1 MKIDP
6 FVFSVQFSY
15 KFPLLQLWG
24 PPTPPQD
31 DNDIYIDYSLLF
43 LYEPT
48 QMTELELPPVY
59 VKKEFKRSRIDA
71 GFFIDNRRP
80 LKMRKEDNYNPPRSL
95 FDKPSPALAKLRK
108 DLKLQRYRGIFKT
121 PLQIP
126 ALKQQMPLKPLV
138 EPEGMVD
145 WIIHEDIEL
154 LNVVQQLQGLPLN
167 LMLLSP
173 GHTPNWDLVSDIINQ
188 TSRAYRTPKHC
199 RYRYEAVIVP
209 REEGK
214 LIESPKKQKKTK
226 NPLKATAK
234 NLRTSQ
240 LYANDKNSSFSKL
253 LKVKY
258 DNIKTAYLK
267 KTPPIE
273 QRLVNPTLRNPKH
286 AMILNDFGVINYE
299 GPLTPQEIA
308 ARRVEKIK
316 EKQRSA
322 MPNLVPDLAQQQPV
336 QTTPPSQIIATQS
349 PAAIIVQQQA
359 STQQPQQQPQL
370 QSIPSNVQSVT
381 TLVQPQQIQSQ
392 RSTIN
397 MPHQQSPQIVKAIV
411 ASPQQPSLI
420 ASTVQHIPIS
430 QAQQIQHVQ
439 AIQQQQQQQQSQQNI
454 VSQSPVSVV
463 LTTPIS
469 VMTTVPQQIQP
480 QIVSIQQSVIPS
492 STAIISQSTGTIV
505 QSVTPQQQT
514 GQVVSVSQ
522 LAGTVFTTSCLPTN
536 ATVATLSTSSLRG
549 QRIVTAPG
557 LQEVVLHQR
566 SNAQSPTVV
575 SVSGITGQAFTQAQ
589 LQASQLRLAVSGGQ
603 QVTGVVT
610 KGIPVN
616 SVTGKPINQ
625 ATQSIFFRPQL
636 RQQQLKVIHPGQAGQ
651 NIVGPAG
658 TIISGG
664 IVQTAS
670 GQTVQLQQQVGQK
683 VSVATAGT
691 PVQMATGQTKTQF
704 VKQIGGK
711 QTITRQATE
720 AEMLIVKRQLIAQPQ
735 QQQQK
740 TQLINQSQIFTP
752 SSLQIQQAG
761 TSGQQQIAT
770 LVKTSVG
777 GAGTVGMTLS
787 QIKPGQ
793 LKATIPGQ
801 GSMRQIQIQ
810 QPVTLGQHRKTGKM
824 TQITQVTAKPGTS
837 AGIPTQ
843 LIVQNPN
850 KLANTV
856 TVQQIQQVIRQPT
869 GQIVLGK
876 ASVGR
881 VIPVTM
887 SSQARQ
893 IQVSF
898 SSCFGSQKHKRPKW
912 KILFSF
918 FVIQKLGC
926 LVISSWWKY
935 HSSTSDAD
943 EHGHNAYNQSGT
955 GHNTTTNTSDFF
967 CFASGTTTKCQ
978 SRSLAA
984 NRIRF
989 FGCAHSSTAAR
1000 RRKYCCFDAKYGDR

>member
-1 MKIDP
+1 M
-6 FVFSVQFSY
+6 SES
-15 KFPLLQLWG
+15 
-24 PPTPPQD
+24 
-31 DNDIYIDYSLLF
+31 
-43 LYEPT
+43 
-48 QMTELELPPVY
+48 ELPPVY
-59 VKKEFKRSRIDA
+59 VKKEFKRSRVEA

-126 ALKQQMPLKPLV
+126 ALKQQVPLKPLV
-138 EPEGMVD
+138 EPDGMVD
-145 WIIHEDIEL
+145 WIIHEDTEL
-154 LNVVQQLQGLPLN
+154 LNVIQQLQGLPLN

-173 GHTPNWDLVSDIINQ
+173 GHKPNWDLVADIINQ
-188 TSRAYRTPKHC
+188 TSRVYRPAKHC
-199 RYRYEAVIVP
+199 QYRYEAVIVP

-226 NPLKATAK
+226 NPLKASTK
-234 NLRTSQ
+234 NMRTSQ
-240 LYANDKNSSFSKL
+240 LYSNDKNSSFSKL

-267 KTPPIE
+267 KAP
-273 QRLVNPTLRNPKH
+273 QLKQMLVNPTLRNPKH
-286 AMILNDFGVINYE
+286 AAILSDFGVTNYE
-299 GPLTPQEIA
+299 SPPTPQEIA
-308 ARRVEKIK
+308 ARRVEKLK

-322 MPNLVPDLAQQQPV
+322 MPNLPELVQQQQPH
-336 QTTPPSQIIATQS
+336 QSTSLPSQIIST
-349 PAAIIVQQQA
+349 PPTAIIVQQQA
-359 STQQPQQQPQL
+359 SQQQQP
-370 QSIPSNVQSVT
+370 IPSNVQSVA
-381 TLVQPQQIQSQ
+381 TLVQSPQIQSQ

-397 MPHQQSPQIVKAIV
+397 ISHQQSPQIVKAIV

-420 ASTVQHIPIS
+420 ASNVQHIPIS

-439 AIQQQQQQQQSQQNI
+439 ALQQQQQQNI
-454 VSQSPVSVV
+454 VVSQSPVSVV

-469 VMTTVPQQIQP
+469 VMTSVPQQIQP
-480 QIVSIQQSVIPS
+480 QIVSIQQTVIPS
-492 STAIISQSTGTIV
+492 SSAIISQATGTLV
-505 QSVTPQQQT
+505 QSVTPQQQAT

-522 LAGTVFTTSCLPTN
+522 LAGVGTVFTTSCLPTN

-566 SNAQSPTVV
+566 PNTQSPTV
-575 SVSGITGQAFTQAQ
+575 SISGITGQAFTQAQ

-625 ATQSIFFRPQL
+625 GTQSIFFRPQL
-636 RQQQLKVIHPGQAGQ
+636 RQQQLKVIHPGQGQ
-651 NIVGPAG
+651 NIVGPGG

-670 GQTVQLQQQVGQK
+670 GQTVQLQQQGQK
-683 VSVATAGT
+683 VSVATVTGTGT
-691 PVQMATGQTKTQF
+691 PVQTKAQF

-711 QTITRQATE
+711 QTITRQATDG
-720 AEMLIVKRQLIAQPQ
+720 EMLIVKRQLITQPQQ

-740 TQLINQSQIFTP
+740 TQIINQSQIFTP

-761 TSGQQQIAT
+761 ASGQQQIAT

-777 GAGTVGMTLS
+777 AGGMTLS
-787 QIKPGQ
+787 QLKPGQ
-793 LKATIPGQ
+793 LKATIPNQ
-801 GSMRQIQIQ
+801 GPMRQIQIQ
-810 QPVTLGQHRKTGKM
+810 QPVAIGQHRKTGKM

-856 TVQQIQQVIRQPT
+856 TVQQIQQVIRQPA

-893 IQVSF
+893 IQVLNV
-898 SSCFGSQKHKRPKW
+898 CNNPEKR
-912 KILFSF
+912 I
-918 FVIQKLGC
+918 
-926 LVISSWWKY
+926 
-935 HSSTSDAD
+935 
-943 EHGHNAYNQSGT
+943 
-955 GHNTTTNTSDFF
+955 
-967 CFASGTTTKCQ
+967 
-978 SRSLAA
+978 
-984 NRIRF
+984 
-989 FGCAHSSTAAR
+989 
-1000 RRKYCCFDAKYGDR
+1000 

>member
-1 MKIDP
+1 M
-6 FVFSVQFSY
+6 SES
-15 KFPLLQLWG
+15 
-24 PPTPPQD
+24 
-31 DNDIYIDYSLLF
+31 
-43 LYEPT
+43 
-48 QMTELELPPVY
+48 ELPPVY
-59 VKKEFKRSRIDA
+59 VKKEFKRSRVDA

-108 DLKLQRYRGIFKT
+108 DLKLQRYRGIFKM

-126 ALKQQMPLKPLV
+126 VLKQQVPLKPLV

-145 WIIHEDIEL
+145 WLIHEDIEL
-154 LNVVQQLQGLPLN
+154 LNVIQQLQGLPLN

-173 GHTPNWDLVSDIINQ
+173 GHTPNWDLVADIINQ
-188 TSRAYRTPKHC
+188 TSRVYRTAKHC

-226 NPLKATAK
+226 NPLKAPK
-234 NLRTSQ
+234 NLRTAQ
-240 LYANDKNSSFSKL
+240 LYANDKNISFSKL

-267 KTPPIE
+267 KAP
-273 QRLVNPTLRNPKH
+273 QLKQMLVNPTLRNPKH
-286 AMILNDFGVINYE
+286 AAILSDFGVTNYE
-299 GPLTPQEIA
+299 NPLTPQEII
-308 ARRVEKIK
+308 ARRVEKMK

-322 MPNLVPDLAQQQPV
+322 INNLPELVQAQGTSIPA
-336 QTTPPSQIIATQS
+336 QIISAQS
-349 PAAIIVQQQA
+349 PTAIIVQQQTPQ
-359 STQQPQQQPQL
+359 SQQQIASNL
-370 QSIPSNVQSVT
+370 QSVA
-381 TLVQPQQIQSQ
+381 TLVQSPLQGQ
-392 RSTIN
+392 RSAIN
-397 MPHQQSPQIVKAIV
+397 ISHQQSPQIVKAIV
-411 ASPQQPSLI
+411 GSPQQPSLI

-439 AIQQQQQQQQSQQNI
+439 AIQQQQQNI

-469 VMTTVPQQIQP
+469 VMTSVSQQIQP
-480 QIVSIQQSVIPS
+480 QIVSIQQTVVPS
-492 STAIISQSTGTIV
+492 NSAIISQSTGALV
-505 QSVTPQQQT
+505 QSVTAQQQGT
-514 GQVVSVSQ
+514 VVSVSQ
-522 LAGTVFTTSCLPTN
+522 LAGVGTVFTTSGLPTN
-536 ATVATLSTSSLRG
+536 ATVGTLSTSSLRG

-557 LQEVVLHQR
+557 LQEVVLNQR
-566 SNAQSPTVV
+566 LNTQSPTVV

-636 RQQQLKVIHPGQAGQ
+636 RQQQLKVIHPGQG
-651 NIVGPAG
+651 GPAG

-670 GQTVQLQQQVGQK
+670 GQTVQLQQQGQK
-683 VSVATAGT
+683 VSVATVGGTAGT

-704 VKQIGGK
+704 VKQVGGK
-711 QTITRQATE
+711 QTITRQATDG
-720 AEMLIVKRQLIAQPQ
+720 EMLIVKRQLIAQPQ
-735 QQQQK
+735 QQQGGQQK

-752 SSLQIQQAG
+752 STLQIQQAG
-761 TSGQQQIAT
+761 ATGQPQIAT

-777 GAGTVGMTLS
+777 GAGGTVGMTLS

-793 LKATIPGQ
+793 LKATIPNQ
-801 GSMRQIQIQ
+801 GPMRQIQIQ
-810 QPVTLGQHRKTGKM
+810 QPVAIGQHRKTGKM

-837 AGIPTQ
+837 TGIPTQ
-843 LIVQNPN
+843 LIVQNSN

-856 TVQQIQQVIRQPT
+856 TVQQIQQVIRQPAG

-887 SSQARQ
+887 SSQTARQ
-893 IQVSF
+893 IQVNF
-898 SSCFGSQKHKRPKW
+898 FETFVFVGAGNGKMEFYFGTGCF
-912 KILFSF
+912 
-918 FVIQKLGC
+918 
-926 LVISSWWKY
+926 VISSSWKFDSN
-935 HSSTSDAD
+935 SSGSA
-943 EHGHNAYNQSGT
+943 EY
-955 GHNTTTNTSDFF
+955 
-967 CFASGTTTKCQ
+967 
-978 SRSLAA
+978 
-984 NRIRF
+984 
-989 FGCAHSSTAAR
+989 
-1000 RRKYCCFDAKYGDR
+1000 

>member
-1 MKIDP
+1 M
-6 FVFSVQFSY
+6 
-15 KFPLLQLWG
+15 LQIWG

-43 LYEPT
+43 LYEPGV
-48 QMTELELPPVY
+48 MSECELPPVY
-59 VKKEFKRSRIDA
+59 VKKEFKRSRVDA

-126 ALKQQMPLKPLV
+126 ALKQQVPLKPLV

-154 LNVVQQLQGLPLN
+154 LNVIQQLQGLPLN

-173 GHTPNWDLVSDIINQ
+173 GHTANWDLVADIINQ
-188 TSRAYRTPKHC
+188 SSRVYRTAKHC

-226 NPLKATAK
+226 NPLKASTK

-240 LYANDKNSSFSKL
+240 LYSNDKNSSFSKL

-267 KTPPIE
+267 KAP
-273 QRLVNPTLRNPKH
+273 QLKQMLVNPTLRNPKH
-286 AMILNDFGVINYE
+286 AAILSDFGVTNYE
-299 GPLTPQEIA
+299 NPPTPQDIA
-308 ARRVEKIK
+308 ARRVEKMK

-322 MPNLVPDLAQQQPV
+322 IPNLPELVQQQPH
-336 QTTPPSQIIATQS
+336 QSTSLPAQIISTQS
-349 PAAIIVQQQA
+349 PTAIIVQQQ
-359 STQQPQQQPQL
+359 TPQQQ
-370 QSIPSNVQSVT
+370 QSIPANVQSVT
-381 TLVQPQQIQSQ
+381 TLVQSPQIQSQ
-392 RSTIN
+392 RSAIN
-397 MPHQQSPQIVKAIV
+397 ISHQQSPQIVKTLV
-411 ASPQQPSLI
+411 ATPQQPSLI
-420 ASTVQHIPIS
+420 ASSVQHIPIS

-439 AIQQQQQQQQSQQNI
+439 TIQQQQQNI

-469 VMTTVPQQIQP
+469 VMTSVPQQIQP
-480 QIVSIQQSVIPS
+480 QIVSIHQTVIPS
-492 STAIISQSTGTIV
+492 TTAIISQATGTLV
-505 QSVTPQQQT
+505 QSVTPQQAT

-522 LAGTVFTTSCLPTN
+522 LAGVGTVFTTSCLPTN
-536 ATVATLSTSSLRG
+536 ATVASLSTSSLRG

-566 SNAQSPTVV
+566 STAQSPTVV

-625 ATQSIFFRPQL
+625 GTQSIFFRQQL
-636 RQQQLKVIHPGQAGQ
+636 RQQQLKVIHPGQGGQ
-651 NIVGPAG
+651 NLVGSTG

-670 GQTVQLQQQVGQK
+670 GQTVQLQQQGGQK
-683 VSVATAGT
+683 VSVATVTGTAGT

-711 QTITRQATE
+711 QTIARQATDG
-720 AEMLIVKRQLIAQPQ
+720 EMLIVKRQLITQPQQQQ

-752 SSLQIQQAG
+752 STLQIQQAG
-761 TSGQQQIAT
+761 GSGQPQIAT

-777 GAGTVGMTLS
+777 GATGTVGMTLS

-793 LKATIPGQ
+793 LKATIPNQ
-801 GSMRQIQIQ
+801 GPMRQIQIQ
-810 QPVTLGQHRKTGKM
+810 QPVAIGQHRKTGKM

-837 AGIPTQ
+837 TSIPTQ
-843 LIVQNPN
+843 LIVQNPT

-856 TVQQIQQVIRQPT
+856 TVQQIQQVIRQPA

-893 IQVSF
+893 IQVNIFFTIFKANS
-898 SSCFGSQKHKRPKW
+898 
-912 KILFSF
+912 SF
-918 FVIQKLGC
+918 FIFTLSTVKLP
-926 LVISSWWKY
+926 
-935 HSSTSDAD
+935 
-943 EHGHNAYNQSGT
+943 
-955 GHNTTTNTSDFF
+955 
-967 CFASGTTTKCQ
+967 
-978 SRSLAA
+978 
-984 NRIRF
+984 
-989 FGCAHSSTAAR
+989 
-1000 RRKYCCFDAKYGDR
+1000 

>member
-1 MKIDP
+1 M
-6 FVFSVQFSY
+6 SES
-15 KFPLLQLWG
+15 
-24 PPTPPQD
+24 
-31 DNDIYIDYSLLF
+31 
-43 LYEPT
+43 
-48 QMTELELPPVY
+48 ELPPVY
-59 VKKEFKRSRIDA
+59 VKKEFKRSRVDA

-126 ALKQQMPLKPLV
+126 ALKQQVPLKPLV

-154 LNVVQQLQGLPLN
+154 LNVIQQLQGLPLN

-173 GHTPNWDLVSDIINQ
+173 GHTPNWDLVADIINQ
-188 TSRAYRTPKHC
+188 TSRVYRTAKHC

-226 NPLKATAK
+226 NPLKASTK

-240 LYANDKNSSFSKL
+240 LYSNDKNSSFSKL

-267 KTPPIE
+267 KAP
-273 QRLVNPTLRNPKH
+273 QLKQMLVNPTLRNPKH
-286 AMILNDFGVINYE
+286 AAILSDFGVTNYE
-299 GPLTPQEIA
+299 SPPTPQEIA
-308 ARRVEKIK
+308 ARRVEKLK

-322 MPNLVPDLAQQQPV
+322 MPTLPELVQQQQPH
-336 QTTPPSQIIATQS
+336 QSTTLPSQIIATQS
-349 PAAIIVQQQA
+349 PTAIIVQQQA
-359 STQQPQQQPQL
+359 TSQQQQQQQQQTQQQI
-370 QSIPSNVQSVT
+370 IPSNVQSVT
-381 TLVQPQQIQSQ
+381 TLVQSPQIQAQ
-392 RSTIN
+392 RSSIN
-397 MPHQQSPQIVKAIV
+397 ISHQQSPQIVKAIV

-439 AIQQQQQQQQSQQNI
+439 AIQQQQQQQQQQNI

-469 VMTTVPQQIQP
+469 VMTSVPQQIQP
-480 QIVSIQQSVIPS
+480 QIVSIQQTVIPS
-492 STAIISQSTGTIV
+492 STAIISQSSGTLV
-505 QSVTPQQQT
+505 QSVNPQQQAT

-522 LAGTVFTTSCLPTN
+522 LAGVGTVFTTSCLPTN

-566 SNAQSPTVV
+566 PNTQSPTVV

-636 RQQQLKVIHPGQAGQ
+636 RQQQLKVIHPGQGGQ

-670 GQTVQLQQQVGQK
+670 GQTVQLQQQGGQK
-683 VSVATAGT
+683 VSVATVSGT
-691 PVQMATGQTKTQF
+691 GGTSVQMATGQTKAQF

-720 AEMLIVKRQLIAQPQ
+720 AEMLIVKRQLMAQQ
-735 QQQQK
+735 QAQSQQQK

-761 TSGQQQIAT
+761 GSGQQQIAT

-777 GAGTVGMTLS
+777 GAGGTVGMTLS

-793 LKATIPGQ
+793 LKATIPNQ
-801 GSMRQIQIQ
+801 GPMRQIQIQ
-810 QPVTLGQHRKTGKM
+810 QPVAIGQHRKTGKM

-856 TVQQIQQVIRQPT
+856 TVQQIQQVIRQPA

-898 SSCFGSQKHKRPKW
+898 LLREEDISLFDQ
-912 KILFSF
+912 ILLSH
-918 FVIQKLGC
+918 QHPL
-926 LVISSWWKY
+926 L
-935 HSSTSDAD
+935 
-943 EHGHNAYNQSGT
+943 HN
-955 GHNTTTNTSDFF
+955 
-967 CFASGTTTKCQ
+967 
-978 SRSLAA
+978 
-984 NRIRF
+984 IRL
-989 FGCAHSSTAAR
+989 CHR
-1000 RRKYCCFDAKYGDR
+1000 LH

>member
-1 MKIDP
+1 MSESD
-6 FVFSVQFSY
+6 
-15 KFPLLQLWG
+15 
-24 PPTPPQD
+24 
-31 DNDIYIDYSLLF
+31 
-43 LYEPT
+43 
-48 QMTELELPPVY
+48 LPPVY
-59 VKKEFKRSRIDA
+59 VKKEFKRSRVDA

-126 ALKQQMPLKPLV
+126 ALKQQVPLKPLV
-138 EPEGMVD
+138 EPDGMVD

-154 LNVVQQLQGLPLN
+154 LNVIQQLQGLPLN

-173 GHTPNWDLVSDIINQ
+173 GHTPNWDLVADIINQ
-188 TSRAYRTPKHC
+188 TSRVYRPAKHC
-199 RYRYEAVIVP
+199 KYRYEAVIVP

-226 NPLKATAK
+226 NPLKTSTK

-240 LYANDKNSSFSKL
+240 LYSNDKNSSFSKL

-267 KTPPIE
+267 KAP
-273 QRLVNPTLRNPKH
+273 QLKQMLVNPTLRNPKH
-286 AMILNDFGVINYE
+286 AAILSDFGVTNYE
-299 GPLTPQEIA
+299 GPPTPQEIA
-308 ARRVEKIK
+308 ARRVEKLK

-322 MPNLVPDLAQQQPV
+322 MPTNLPELVQQQQPH
-336 QTTPPSQIIATQS
+336 QSTSLPAQIISTQS
-349 PAAIIVQQQA
+349 PTAIIVQQQVA
-359 STQQPQQQPQL
+359 QQQP
-370 QSIPSNVQSVT
+370 ITPSNVQSVT
-381 TLVQPQQIQSQ
+381 ALVQSPQIQNQ
-392 RSTIN
+392 RAAIN
-397 MPHQQSPQIVKAIV
+397 ISHQQSPQIVKAIV

-420 ASTVQHIPIS
+420 SSNVQHIPIS

-439 AIQQQQQQQQSQQNI
+439 AIQQQNI

-469 VMTTVPQQIQP
+469 VMTSVPQQIQP
-480 QIVSIQQSVIPS
+480 QIVSIHQTVIPS
-492 STAIISQSTGTIV
+492 SSAIISQSTGTLV
-505 QSVTPQQQT
+505 QSVTQQQQAT

-522 LAGTVFTTSCLPTN
+522 LAGVGTVFTTSCLPTN

-566 SNAQSPTVV
+566 PNTQSPTVV

-625 ATQSIFFRPQL
+625 GTQSIFFRPQL
-636 RQQQLKVIHPGQAGQ
+636 RQQQLKVIHPGQGGQ
-651 NIVGPAG
+651 NIVGQTG

-670 GQTVQLQQQVGQK
+670 GQTVQLQQQGGQK
-683 VSVATAGT
+683 VSVATVTGTAGT

-720 AEMLIVKRQLIAQPQ
+720 GEMLFVKRQLINQQP

-770 LVKTSVG
+770 LVKTS
-777 GAGTVGMTLS
+777 GAGGTVGMTLS

-793 LKATIPGQ
+793 LKATLPNQ
-801 GSMRQIQIQ
+801 GPMRQIQIQ
-810 QPVTLGQHRKTGKM
+810 QPVGIGQHRKTGKM

-856 TVQQIQQVIRQPT
+856 TVQQIQQVIRQPAG

-887 SSQARQ
+887 ASQARQ
-893 IQVSF
+893 IQVIYFCSD
-898 SSCFGSQKHKRPKW
+898 SETLRRK
-912 KILFSF
+912 LFLLFLSTIRLSRHQLWLA
-918 FVIQKLGC
+918 IQF
-926 LVISSWWKY
+926 
-935 HSSTSDAD
+935 
-943 EHGHNAYNQSGT
+943 E
-955 GHNTTTNTSDFF
+955 
-967 CFASGTTTKCQ
+967 
-978 SRSLAA
+978 
-984 NRIRF
+984 RIRPNR
-989 FGCAHSSTAAR
+989 T
-1000 RRKYCCFDAKYGDR
+1000 

>member
-1 MKIDP
+1 MNE
-6 FVFSVQFSY
+6 S
-15 KFPLLQLWG
+15 
-24 PPTPPQD
+24 
-31 DNDIYIDYSLLF
+31 
-43 LYEPT
+43 
-48 QMTELELPPVY
+48 ELPPVY
-59 VKKEFKRSRIDA
+59 VKKEFKRSRADA

-126 ALKQQMPLKPLV
+126 ALKQQLPVKPLV
-138 EPEGMVD
+138 EPDGMVD

-154 LNVVQQLQGLPLN
+154 LNVIQQLQGLPLN

-173 GHTPNWDLVSDIINQ
+173 GHTPNWDLVADIINQ
-188 TSRAYRTPKHC
+188 TSRVYRTAKHC

-226 NPLKATAK
+226 NPLKASTK

-240 LYANDKNSSFSKL
+240 LYSNDKNSSFSKL

-267 KTPPIE
+267 KAP
-273 QRLVNPTLRNPKH
+273 QLKQMLVNPTLRNPKH
-286 AMILNDFGVINYE
+286 AAILSDFGVTNYE
-299 GPLTPQEIA
+299 NPPTPQEIA
-308 ARRVEKIK
+308 ARRVEKLK

-322 MPNLVPDLAQQQPV
+322 MPTLPELVQQQS
-336 QTTPPSQIIATQS
+336 TSLPSQIISTQS
-349 PAAIIVQQQA
+349 PIIVQQQP
-359 STQQPQQQPQL
+359 PQQQ
-370 QSIPSNVQSVT
+370 QSIPPNVQSVT
-381 TLVQPQQIQSQ
+381 TLVQSPQIQNQ
-392 RSTIN
+392 RSIN
-397 MPHQQSPQIVKAIV
+397 ISHQQSPQIVKAIV
-411 ASPQQPSLI
+411 ASSQQPSLI
-420 ASTVQHIPIS
+420 ASSVQHIPIS

-439 AIQQQQQQQQSQQNI
+439 AMQQQQQQQNI

-463 LTTPIS
+463 LTTPIT
-469 VMTTVPQQIQP
+469 VMSSVPQQMQP
-480 QIVSIQQSVIPS
+480 QIVSIQQTIIPNNTS
-492 STAIISQSTGTIV
+492 IISQPTGSLV
-505 QSVTPQQQT
+505 QTVMTSQQQAT
-514 GQVVSVSQ
+514 GQVVSVAQ
-522 LAGTVFTTSCLPTN
+522 IGGVGTVFTTSCLPTN
-536 ATVATLSTSSLRG
+536 ATVATLTTSSLRG

-566 SNAQSPTVV
+566 PNTQSPTVV

-636 RQQQLKVIHPGQAGQ
+636 RQQQLKVIHPGQSGQ
-651 NIVGPAG
+651 NLVGQTG

-670 GQTVQLQQQVGQK
+670 GQTVQLQQQGGQK
-683 VSVATAGT
+683 VSVAAVAGTAGT
-691 PVQMATGQTKTQF
+691 PVQMAPGQTKTQF

-720 AEMLIVKRQLIAQPQ
+720 GEMLIVKRQLITQPQQ

-761 TSGQQQIAT
+761 GSGQPQIAT

-777 GAGTVGMTLS
+777 AGGGTVGMTLS

-793 LKATIPGQ
+793 LKATLPNQ
-801 GSMRQIQIQ
+801 GPMRQIQIQ
-810 QPVTLGQHRKTGKM
+810 QPVTIGQQRKTGKM

-856 TVQQIQQVIRQPT
+856 TVQQIQQVIRQPA

-887 SSQARQ
+887 SSQQARQ
-893 IQVSF
+893 IQVS
-898 SSCFGSQKHKRPKW
+898 
-912 KILFSF
+912 ILN
-918 FVIQKLGC
+918 
-926 LVISSWWKY
+926 Y
-935 HSSTSDAD
+935 
-943 EHGHNAYNQSGT
+943 
-955 GHNTTTNTSDFF
+955 
-967 CFASGTTTKCQ
+967 
-978 SRSLAA
+978 
-984 NRIRF
+984 
-989 FGCAHSSTAAR
+989 
-1000 RRKYCCFDAKYGDR
+1000 

>member
-1 MKIDP
+1 M
-6 FVFSVQFSY
+6 SES
-15 KFPLLQLWG
+15 
-24 PPTPPQD
+24 
-31 DNDIYIDYSLLF
+31 
-43 LYEPT
+43 
-48 QMTELELPPVY
+48 ELPPVY
-59 VKKEFKRSRIDA
+59 VKKEFKRSRVDA

-126 ALKQQMPLKPLV
+126 ALKQQIPLKPLV

-154 LNVVQQLQGLPLN
+154 LNVIQQLQGLPLN

-173 GHTPNWDLVSDIINQ
+173 GHTPNWDLVADIINQ
-188 TSRAYRTPKHC
+188 TSRVYRTAKHC

-226 NPLKATAK
+226 NPLKTSTK

-240 LYANDKNSSFSKL
+240 LYSNDKNSSFSKL

-267 KTPPIE
+267 KAP
-273 QRLVNPTLRNPKH
+273 QLKQMLVNPTLRNPKH
-286 AMILNDFGVINYE
+286 AAILSDFGVTNYE
-299 GPLTPQEIA
+299 SPPTPQEIA
-308 ARRVEKIK
+308 ARRVEKLK
-316 EKQRSA
+316 EKQRTNMS
-322 MPNLVPDLAQQQPV
+322 NLPELVQQQQPH
-336 QTTPPSQIIATQS
+336 QSTSLPSQIISTQS
-349 PAAIIVQQQA
+349 PTAIIVQQV
-359 STQQPQQQPQL
+359 PQQQQP
-370 QSIPSNVQSVT
+370 IPSNVQSVT
-381 TLVQPQQIQSQ
+381 VQSPQIQGQ
-392 RSTIN
+392 RSAIN
-397 MPHQQSPQIVKAIV
+397 ISHQQSPQIVKAIV

-420 ASTVQHIPIS
+420 ASSVQHIPIS
-430 QAQQIQHVQ
+430 QGQQIQHVQ
-439 AIQQQQQQQQSQQNI
+439 AMQQQQQNI

-469 VMTTVPQQIQP
+469 VMTSVPQQIQP
-480 QIVSIQQSVIPS
+480 QIVSIHQTVIPS
-492 STAIISQSTGTIV
+492 STAIISQSTGTLV
-505 QSVTPQQQT
+505 QSVTQQQQAT

-522 LAGTVFTTSCLPTN
+522 LAGVGTVFTTSCLPTN

-566 SNAQSPTVV
+566 PNAQSPTVV

-625 ATQSIFFRPQL
+625 GTQSIFFRPQL
-636 RQQQLKVIHPGQAGQ
+636 RQQQLKVIHPGQGGQ

-670 GQTVQLQQQVGQK
+670 GQTVQLQQQGGQK
-683 VSVATAGT
+683 VSVATVAGT
-691 PVQMATGQTKTQF
+691 AGTSVQMATGQTKTQF

-720 AEMLIVKRQLIAQPQ
+720 GEMLIVKRQLITQPQ

-761 TSGQQQIAT
+761 VSGQQQIAT

-777 GAGTVGMTLS
+777 GPGGTVGMTLS

-793 LKATIPGQ
+793 LKATIPNQ
-801 GSMRQIQIQ
+801 GPMRQIQIQ
-810 QPVTLGQHRKTGKM
+810 QPVAIGQHRKTGKM

-856 TVQQIQQVIRQPT
+856 TVQQIQQVMRQPA

-893 IQVSF
+893 IQVII
-898 SSCFGSQKHKRPKW
+898 SCSTDTQIGS
-912 KILFSF
+912 
-918 FVIQKLGC
+918 
-926 LVISSWWKY
+926 
-935 HSSTSDAD
+935 
-943 EHGHNAYNQSGT
+943 
-955 GHNTTTNTSDFF
+955 
-967 CFASGTTTKCQ
+967 
-978 SRSLAA
+978 
-984 NRIRF
+984 
-989 FGCAHSSTAAR
+989 
-1000 RRKYCCFDAKYGDR
+1000 

>member
-1 MKIDP
+1 M
-6 FVFSVQFSY
+6 SES
-15 KFPLLQLWG
+15 
-24 PPTPPQD
+24 
-31 DNDIYIDYSLLF
+31 
-43 LYEPT
+43 
-48 QMTELELPPVY
+48 ELPPVY
-59 VKKEFKRSRIDA
+59 VKKEFKRSRVDA

-126 ALKQQMPLKPLV
+126 ALKQQIPLKPLV

-154 LNVVQQLQGLPLN
+154 LNVIQQLQGLPLN

-173 GHTPNWDLVSDIINQ
+173 GHTPNWDLVADIINQ
-188 TSRAYRTPKHC
+188 TSRVYRTAKHC

-226 NPLKATAK
+226 NPLKASTK

-240 LYANDKNSSFSKL
+240 LYSNDKNSSFSKL

-267 KTPPIE
+267 KAP
-273 QRLVNPTLRNPKH
+273 QLKQMLVNPTLRNPKH
-286 AMILNDFGVINYE
+286 AAILSDFGVTNYE
-299 GPLTPQEIA
+299 SPPTPQEIA
-308 ARRVEKIK
+308 ARRVEKLK
-316 EKQRSA
+316 EKQRSN
-322 MPNLVPDLAQQQPV
+322 MPNLPELVQQQQPH
-336 QTTPPSQIIATQS
+336 QSTTLPSQIISTQS
-349 PAAIIVQQQA
+349 PTTIIVQQ
-359 STQQPQQQPQL
+359 PL
-370 QSIPSNVQSVT
+370 PSNVQSGT
-381 TLVQPQQIQSQ
+381 TLVQSQQIQSQ

-397 MPHQQSPQIVKAIV
+397 ISHQQSPQIVKAIV

-439 AIQQQQQQQQSQQNI
+439 AIQQQQQNI

-469 VMTTVPQQIQP
+469 VMTSVPQQMQP
-480 QIVSIQQSVIPS
+480 QIVSIHQTVIPS
-492 STAIISQSTGTIV
+492 STAIISQSTGTLV
-505 QSVTPQQQT
+505 QSVTSQQQAT

-522 LAGTVFTTSCLPTN
+522 LAGVGTVFTTSCLPTN

-566 SNAQSPTVV
+566 PNTQSPTVV

-625 ATQSIFFRPQL
+625 GTQSIFFRPQL
-636 RQQQLKVIHPGQAGQ
+636 RQQQLKVIHPGQGGQ

-670 GQTVQLQQQVGQK
+670 GQTVQLHQQGGQK
-683 VSVATAGT
+683 VSVATVTGGGGT
-691 PVQMATGQTKTQF
+691 AVQMATGQTKTQF

-720 AEMLIVKRQLIAQPQ
+720 GEMLIVKRQLITQPQQQ

-761 TSGQQQIAT
+761 ASGQQQIAT
-770 LVKTSVG
+770 LVKTTVG
-777 GAGTVGMTLS
+777 GAGGTVGMTLS

-793 LKATIPGQ
+793 LKATIPNQ
-801 GSMRQIQIQ
+801 GPMRQIQIQ
-810 QPVTLGQHRKTGKM
+810 QPVAIGQHRKTGKM

-856 TVQQIQQVIRQPT
+856 TVQQIQQVIRQPA

-893 IQVSF
+893 IQVII
-898 SSCFGSQKHKRPKW
+898 H
-912 KILFSF
+912 
-918 FVIQKLGC
+918 FVIFL
-926 LVISSWWKY
+926 
-935 HSSTSDAD
+935 
-943 EHGHNAYNQSGT
+943 
-955 GHNTTTNTSDFF
+955 
-967 CFASGTTTKCQ
+967 
-978 SRSLAA
+978 
-984 NRIRF
+984 
-989 FGCAHSSTAAR
+989 
-1000 RRKYCCFDAKYGDR
+1000 